1 MTTWRK
7 IVICCVLL
15 LILPVTG
22 KAEET
27 CTVTASTVTA
37 EAGETVSIPLTIGNN
52 PGFTN
57 FSLQLEYDNTAL
69 ELTQILPGAMC
80 GNLVRVNQNVLVCA
94 RADVT
99 EENGTLATAVFRVQ
113 EGASGKITVSGK
125 ATYFRRAEG
134 SVFQDLSVTAVSGG
148 VQLKSE
154 TEEKPEQTCVTG
166 DVNGDGCINA
176 LDAALVYDY
185 LAGCKNLNEQQ
196 REAADVDGNGI
207 VDRSDAIWIYRY
219 VNHRA
224 TAFPK
229 ALKGE

>member
-1 MTTWRK
+1 MKKWRE
-7 IVICCVLL
+7 IITCCVLL
-15 LILPVTG
+15 LILPVTV

-27 CTVTASTVTA
+27 CTVTASTVMA
-37 EAGETVSIPLTIGNN
+37 EAGQTVSVPLTIQNN

-57 FSLQLEYDNTAL
+57 FALQLEYDETAL

-80 GNLVRVNQNVLVCA
+80 GDLVRVNRSFLVCA
-94 RADVT
+94 RADAT

-113 EGASGKITVSGK
+113 EGASGTITVSGK
-125 ATYFRRAEG
+125 AAYFRRAEG
-134 SVFQDLSVTAVSGG
+134 AVFQDLPVTAVAGG

-166 DVNGDGCINA
+166 DVNGDGRINA

-185 LAGCKNLNEQQ
+185 LAGSKTLNEQQ
-196 REAADVDGNGI
+196 LKAADVDGNGI

-219 VNHRA
+219 VNHRT